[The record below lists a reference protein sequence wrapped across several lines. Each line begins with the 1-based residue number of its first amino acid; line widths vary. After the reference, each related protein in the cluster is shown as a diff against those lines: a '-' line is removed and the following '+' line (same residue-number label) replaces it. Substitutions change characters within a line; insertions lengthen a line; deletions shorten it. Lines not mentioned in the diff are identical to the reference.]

1 MIDPQSIKGRTQDL
15 DIQVFTELVITEAE
29 GENFPDYIV
38 MDLMK
43 IAKIVSHIWVF
54 DFRNG
59 LDDGLLFHFSGSAV
73 DAHFGRSLT
82 GLDFA
87 KIYPGAHFRELIENS
102 YFQVFL
108 QKRPCYTHRIE
119 HYHDDLIDKYNT
131 IETAMFPCST
141 DDKTINFAIGLTKYT
156 HSKYE
161 GGPEFVLL

>member
-15 DIQVFTELVITEAE
+15 DIQVFAEFVIAEAE
-29 GENFPDYIV
+29 GENLPDYIAK
-38 MDLMK
+38 DLMK
-43 IAKIVSHIWVF
+43 IAKIVSHILVF

-59 LDDGLLFHFSGSAV
+59 LDDGLLFQFSGSAV
-73 DAHFGRSLT
+73 DAHFGRALT

-87 KIYPGAHFRELIENS
+87 KIYPGAYSQELIENA

-108 QKRPCYTHRIE
+108 QKHPCYTHKIE

-156 HSKYE
+156 QSKDK
-161 GGPEFVLL
+161 GGLEFVLL

>member
-15 DIQVFTELVITEAE
+15 DIQVFAEFVIAEAE
-29 GENFPDYIV
+29 GENFSDYIA

-59 LDDGLLFHFSGSAV
+59 LDNGLLFHFLGSAV
-73 DAHFGRSLT
+73 DAHFGRALT

-87 KIYPGAHFRELIENS
+87 KIYPGAYFQELIKNS

-131 IETAMFPCST
+131 IETAMFPCSP

-156 HSKYE
+156 QSKYE

>member
-15 DIQVFTELVITEAE
+15 DIQVFAEFVIAEAE
-29 GENFPDYIV
+29 GENLPDYIAK
-38 MDLMK
+38 DLMK
-43 IAKIVSHIWVF
+43 IAKIVSHILVF

-59 LDDGLLFHFSGSAV
+59 LDDGLLFQFSGSAV
-73 DAHFGRSLT
+73 DAHFGRALT

-87 KIYPGAHFRELIENS
+87 KIYPGAYSQELIENA

-108 QKRPCYTHRIE
+108 QKHPCYTHKIE

-156 HSKYE
+156 QSKYE

>member
-15 DIQVFTELVITEAE
+15 DIQVFAEFVIAEAE
-29 GENFPDYIV
+29 GKNFPDYIA

-59 LDDGLLFHFSGSAV
+59 LDDGLLFQFSGSAV
-73 DAHFGRSLT
+73 DAHFGRALT

-87 KIYPGAHFRELIENS
+87 KIYPGAYFQELIENA

-108 QKRPCYTHRIE
+108 QKHPCYTHKIE

-156 HSKYE
+156 QSKFE

>member
-1 MIDPQSIKGRTQDL
+1 MIDPQSIKGRPQDL
-15 DIQVFTELVITEAE
+15 DIQVFAKFGIAEAE
-29 GENFPDYIV
+29 GKNFPDYIA

-59 LDDGLLFHFSGSAV
+59 VDDGLLFHFSGSAV
-73 DAHFGRSLT
+73 DAHFDRSLT

-87 KIYPGAHFRELIENS
+87 KIYPGAHFRELIEYS

-156 HSKYE
+156 QSKYE
-161 GGPEFVLL
+161 GGHEFVLL